1 MSFLSRV
8 FGSVRRRRQ
17 PVTTP
22 DDVFVGT
29 SVGRRLRLLHYVPT
43 QEQMADARRLAHA
56 ELQLRESLSRLRSAG
71 GDNTGLAREVQRTE
85 ARVVEVLEEP
95 EGWLPRALTRWP
107 SSNANVLRSLEAV
120 TLTMARLCDDCDRL
134 AQDATALNETR
145 RALGQLER
153 GYARDLAREWQRAVV
168 DGELMTRPAQVRSS
182 IAVRRLGEEIA
193 FLAGHLEARYQALL
207 MQQDIF
213 ARELH
218 DLGAD
223 AIGPPNDLGLE
234 EQVERSAELIRQASL
249 RQMKAAKQRI
259 EDASATHNAGQHHA
273 SRAAELSPDEPAAQE
288 AGSR

>member
-71 GDNTGLAREVQRTE
+71 GADTGLAREVQRTE

-120 TLTMARLCDDCDRL
+120 TLAMARLCDDCDRL
-134 AQDATALNETR
+134 AHDATALNETR

-168 DGELMTRPAQVRSS
+168 DGELMTRPAHVRSS

-207 MQQDIF
+207 TQQDIF

-223 AIGPPNDLGLE
+223 AIGPPDDLGLE
-234 EQVERSAELIRQASL
+234 ERVERSAELIRQASL
-249 RQMKAAKQRI
+249 RSMKAAKQRI
-259 EDASATHNAGQHHA
+259 EDASATHYVISNQRTRNHNHGHVLRH
-273 SRAAELSPDEPAAQE
+273 
-288 AGSR
+288 GSDVTS